1 MFRLNGLEKFES
13 DGEQFDP
20 NLHAALFEVDDES
33 KTPGTVAVV
42 MKV

>member
-13 DGEQFDP
+13 SGEQFDP